1 MRFWYARRGI
11 SWVPLLACLAL
22 TLLVPLVLRQW
33 PSTGL
38 GMLTAALAFTAAAAG
53 FAFDEPATA
62 VVSVTPRGAG
72 WRRTV
77 RCAAVLLPVAVWLVV
92 VGTLNTREIPS
103 DKSGLVLAGVGCQLL
118 ALGVA
123 ALASRHEVAAPGS
136 GVAAGVAVLLLAPL
150 VAAPM
155 LEWDPLL
162 PVAPVGSWVTEFWVG
177 AVALGA
183 ALIVRA
189 LRPGLR

>member
-22 TLLVPLVLRQW
+22 TLAVPLVLRQW

-38 GMLTAALAFTAAAAG
+38 AMLTAALAFSAAAAG

-62 VVSVTPRGAG
+62 VVAVTPRGAG
-72 WRRTV
+72 WRRAV
-77 RCAAVLLPVAVWLVV
+77 RCAAVLLTMAAWLVV
-92 VGTLNTREIPS
+92 VATLDTRDIPA
-103 DKSGLVLAGVGCQLL
+103 DKSGLVLAGVGCQML

-136 GVAAGVAVLLLAPL
+136 GVAAGVAVLLMAPM
-150 VAAPM
+150 VVAPM

-189 LRPGLR
+189 LRPGLN